1 LYGPAGYKCRHIL
14 QEFSALKYGPTNHHI
29 HSEINSRNA
38 FCNLSSCFPQDDFV
52 MEKPKNV
59 ILEDKGDNAP
69 IFNDVTYSQ
78 ETYCSLIELWIEE
91 KCMGACHFGIIF
103 MY

>member
-1 LYGPAGYKCRHIL
+1 
-14 QEFSALKYGPTNHHI
+14 
-29 HSEINSRNA
+29 
-38 FCNLSSCFPQDDFV
+38 
-52 MEKPKNV
+52 MEKPKNL